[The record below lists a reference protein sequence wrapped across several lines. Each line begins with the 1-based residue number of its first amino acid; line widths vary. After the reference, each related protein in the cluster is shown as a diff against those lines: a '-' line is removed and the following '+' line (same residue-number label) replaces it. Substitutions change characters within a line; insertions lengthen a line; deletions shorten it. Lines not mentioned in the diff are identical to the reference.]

1 MSALEVLRRPFC
13 PGASAEEEEL
23 LSVTEL
29 PLEALL
35 CGPLGEKRFEPCE
48 PRRHHERWALRSL
61 YLCARDVGG
70 KSSPPQPLES
80 GRREVRRVQNR
91 RVLGGAHRRVGVV
104 GWSGEGMAGS
114 NEAW

>member
-1 MSALEVLRRPFC
+1 MARVPRVVGVRSLEGGCQTERCCGAPFAQERVLRK
-13 PGASAEEEEL
+13 AEL

-48 PRRHHERWALRSL
+48 LRRHHERWALRSP

-70 KSSPPQPLES
+70 KSSPPHPLAS
-80 GRREVRRVQNR
+80 SRLEVP
-91 RVLGGAHRRVGVV
+91 GV
-104 GWSGEGMAGS
+104 E
-114 NEAW
+114 NC